1 MGVAYTN
8 YLALRGTIPLRVFSE
23 HPLPPMLRLYRHP
36 YPARVESDYHSNPF
50 SSACLVLRGAMKF
63 QERGFPEI
71 TCRAG
76 SLALLPVGSEYRWR
90 IDEETD
96 TFQCLHDR
104 FSAYEHGELAILL
117 GLWQRRVASVAL
129 GRKRTDAFI
138 GRLEALRRR
147 HSLEIRHSI
156 ATLELFA
163 DAVARLG
170 DRRAREG
177 SDECA
182 PITRCVYYVERNLDR
197 GITVPD
203 LARQV
208 HLSASRLFQLFQTNF
223 SLSPMQYVAKRRTE
237 AAKRLLTS
245 STLSAGEIAGRLGFS
260 SANYFIRFFR
270 KHAGCT
276 PLALRRREHARVWG
290 HL

>member
-1 MGVAYTN
+1 VSYTD
-8 YLALRGTIPLRVFSE
+8 YLALRGKIALRMFSE

-36 YPARVESDYHSNPF
+36 YPARVESDYHTNTF

-63 QERGFPEI
+63 QERGFPEC

-104 FSAYEHGELAILL
+104 FSAYEHGELSILF
-117 GLWQRRVASVAL
+117 GLWQRHVGSVAM
-129 GRKRTDAFI
+129 GRKRADAFI
-138 GRLEALRRR
+138 RRLEALRRR
-147 HSLEIRHSI
+147 DSLEIRYSI

-163 DAVARLG
+163 DAVACLG
-170 DRRAREG
+170 GRRSREDL
-177 SDECA
+177 DESA
-182 PITRCVYYVERNLDR
+182 PITRCVYYVERNLER
-197 GITVPD
+197 EITVPL

-208 HLSASRLFQLFQTNF
+208 HVSPSRLFQLFQRDF
-223 SLSPMQYVAKRRTE
+223 GLSPMRYVARRRTE

-245 STLSAGEIAGRLGFS
+245 TTLSAGEIAGRLGFN
-260 SANYFIRFFR
+260 SANYFVRFFR
-270 KHAGCT
+270 KQAGCT
-276 PLALRRREHARVWG
+276 PMALRRRERAAVLG

>member
-1 MGVAYTN
+1 VDYTD
-8 YLALRGTIPLRVFSE
+8 YSALQGELPLRVYSE
-23 HPLPPMLRLYRHP
+23 HPLPPMLRLHRLA
-36 YPARVESDYHSNPF
+36 YPPRVEYDYHTNRF
-50 SSACLVLRGAMKF
+50 SSACLVLRGAMAF
-63 QERGFPEI
+63 QERGSLEF

-76 SLALLPVGSEYRWR
+76 GLALLPVGSEYRWR
-90 IDEETD
+90 IDEATD
-96 TFQCLHDR
+96 TFQCLHDG

-117 GLWQRRVASVAL
+117 GPGQRRLASVAL
-129 GRKRTDAFI
+129 GKKRADAFLR
-138 GRLEALRRR
+138 RLGALRRR
-147 HSLEIRHSI
+147 EASEIRYSI

-170 DRRAREG
+170 EPRAGEG
-177 SDECA
+177 GEECA
-182 PITRCVYYVERNLDR
+182 PVIQCVYYIERNVDR
-197 GITVPD
+197 EITVPE

-208 HLSASRLFQLFQTNF
+208 HVSASRLFQLFQRSF
-223 SLSPMQYVAKRRTE
+223 GLSPMQYVARRRTE

-245 STLSAGEIAGRLGFS
+245 STLSAGEIAGRLGFQ

-276 PLALRRREHARVWG
+276 PMALRRRERVRVWG

>member
-1 MGVAYTN
+1 MGVVYTN
-8 YLALRGTIPLRVFSE
+8 YLALRGRIPLRMFSE

-36 YPARVESDYHSNPF
+36 YPARVEADYHTNAF
-50 SSACLVLRGAMKF
+50 SSACLILRGAMTF

-71 TCRAG
+71 ACRAG

-104 FSAYEHGELAILL
+104 FSAYEHGELSILF
-117 GLWQRRVASVAL
+117 GLWQRRVASVTL

-138 GRLEALRRR
+138 RRLEALRRR
-147 HSLEIRHSI
+147 HSLEILASI
-156 ATLELFA
+156 ATLDLFA
-163 DAVARLG
+163 DTVACLG

-182 PITRCVYYVERNLDR
+182 PITRCVYYVERSLER
-197 GITVPD
+197 ELTVPD

-208 HLSASRLFQLFQTNF
+208 HVSASRLFQLFQRNF
-223 SLSPMQYVAKRRTE
+223 GLSPIQYVAKRRAE

-245 STLSAGEIAGRLGFS
+245 STLSAGEIAGRLGFH

-276 PLALRRREHARVWG
+276 PMAMRRRERVRVLG
-290 HL
+290 QL